1 MEVDIQ
7 QEYSRQREYLERTI
21 TSLRRKVTKDQTLHR
36 SDNVRIMMENVT
48 LIKEINNLRRD
59 ITFVKQ
65 KERTAEVALNLPVS
79 RPSSGTALPPL
90 QDAMSNYTAGDA
102 A

>member
-65 KERTAEVALNLPVS
+65 KERSAEISMNLPVS
-79 RPSSGTALPPL
+79 RPSTSTPMPL
-90 QDAMSNYTAGDA
+90 GPEAPNNKA
-102 A
+102 AD

>member
-7 QEYSRQREYLERTI
+7 QEYARQREYLERTI
-21 TSLRRKVTKDQTLHR
+21 SSLRKKVTKDQTLHR

-59 ITFVKQ
+59 ITYVKQ
-65 KERTAEVALNLPVS
+65 KERSAEVALNLSVS
-79 RPSSGTALPPL
+79 RPSSATPLPPVHTSS
-90 QDAMSNYTAGDA
+90 ASNVKKD
-102 A
+102 